1 MSSLVGHHYLKKVG
15 ALRRDVK
22 QKDVFP
28 VTVHKVGT
36 VLREFVVVKMLVTR
50 NVGDFHV
57 WAHKWM
63 VAVVRRQAN
72 ETVKLFQFTRV
83 PCILEEDIMKSLLS
97 ASEDNRMKNIIPL

>member
-1 MSSLVGHHYLKKVG
+1 MSSLVGHRYLKKVG
-15 ALRRDVK
+15 ALGRDVK

-50 NVGDFHV
+50 NIDDLHV
-57 WAHKWM
+57 WAHKWV

-72 ETVKLFQFTRV
+72 KTVKLFQFTRV
-83 PCILEEDIMKSLLS
+83 PCILKEDIMKSLLS
-97 ASEDNRMKNIIPL
+97 TSEDNRLNNIIPL